1 MNDTTP
7 HKQSAA
13 LTSFIHEIARLNG
26 RLVMAGD
33 QLMRG
38 FGLSSA
44 RWKVI
49 GAVRNS
55 GRPQTVAW
63 IARHIGLKRQGVQRI
78 ANELEAEGFVRLV
91 DNPDHKRARL
101 LELSPAGAAAF
112 SAVMAEYEIW
122 SNKVM
127 EKIPEDE
134 LKALFEQ
141 IRSLREKLEDDDL
154 RPRKTTTS
162 QTRKRQEPAQER
174 KTSSPQTRTTPRTDI
189 RLPEIAPWP

>member
-1 MNDTTP
+1 MEM
-7 HKQSAA
+7 SA
-13 LTSFIHEIARLNG
+13 LIHEIARLNG
-26 RLVMAGD
+26 QLVMAGD

-78 ANELEAEGFVRLV
+78 ANELEAEGFIRMI

-112 SAVMAEYEIW
+112 NAVMAEYEIW
-122 SNKVM
+122 AQDIMKT
-127 EKIPEDE
+127 IPEGDLDRLLE
-134 LKALFEQ
+134 LA
-141 IRSLREKLEDDDL
+141 RDLRCKLEQGKHL
-154 RPRKTTTS
+154 RKAPNS
-162 QTRKRQEPAQER
+162 PENLRQEEIATGSFSMR
-174 KTSSPQTRTTPRTDI
+174 GNAAKTPV